1 MIYTIAGIAGCL
13 LVIVLALYILRLV
26 WYQFR
31 LERNTFLNEHTYF
44 DEWIVDGTRYIR
56 ERIISVGYW
65 EIYKEHDILHLGEW
79 EIARKQIEGAKN
91 ANLNRPGRQR

>member
-13 LVIVLALYILRLV
+13 LAIALVFYLIRLA

-31 LERNTFLNEHTYF
+31 LDRNTFINEHTCF

-56 ERIISVGYW
+56 KRITSVGYW
-65 EIYKEHDILHLGEW
+65 ENYKAHDILYLGEW
-79 EIARKQIEGAKN
+79 EIARRQGA
-91 ANLNRPGRQR
+91 